1 MFNATLV
8 VSSVSYNSLS
18 AARCVSL
25 LDEED
30 NKSVPAP
37 AADRPGSEEQLQ
49 LKIMIS
55 GGCDVTT
62 QAGLAW
68 PG

>member
-1 MFNATLV
+1 MFIAILV

-30 NKSVPAP
+30 NKSVRAP
-37 AADRPGSEEQLQ
+37 ADSPGIEEQLQ

-62 QAGLAW
+62 QAGLAR